1 MTEMILSERDGAIL
15 TITLNQPDR
24 RNPVSDQEMVD
35 ALCDAFQAADA
46 DLSVRCVILTGAGT
60 AFSSGGDLKAMKAGI
75 GLRVALP
82 AQTRRNYKTGIQKL
96 PLMFEALEVPVI
108 VNGTESKKQ
117 FEVSKYTLPTF
128 ELKLDTNPNA
138 AYKDTTRHKR
148 ETQGQ

>member
-60 AFSSGGDLKAMKAGI
+60 AFKSPPDEKA
-75 GLRVALP
+75 VP
-82 AQTRRNYKTGIQKL
+82 A
-96 PLMFEALEVPVI
+96 PVRI
-108 VNGTESKKQ
+108 TQRTDRSA
-117 FEVSKYTLPTF
+117 S
-128 ELKLDTNPNA
+128 A
-138 AYKDTTRHKR
+138 A
-148 ETQGQ
+148 